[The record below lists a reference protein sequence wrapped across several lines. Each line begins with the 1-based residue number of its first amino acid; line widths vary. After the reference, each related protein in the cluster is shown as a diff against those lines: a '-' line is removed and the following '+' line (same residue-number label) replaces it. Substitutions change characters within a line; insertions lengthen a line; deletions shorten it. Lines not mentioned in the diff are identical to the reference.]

1 MKSQWMLLFGLLFA
15 LIISVFAVFNVDK
28 VPVDYVFGEA
38 HWPLV
43 LVILGSALLGALTS
57 GLFNVFRSV
66 KTRHEVKVL
75 KRTITEKENTIANQQ
90 NEIAMLQKSPEL
102 ANEVISDSYD
112 AKK

>member
-1 MKSQWMLLFGLLFA
+1 MKSQWMLVFGLLFA
-15 LIISVFAVFNVDK
+15 LIIAVFAVFNVGK

-43 LVILGSALLGALTS
+43 LVILGSALLGALAS
-57 GLFNVFRSV
+57 GLFAVFRSV
-66 KTRHEVKVL
+66 RTRREVNVL
-75 KRTITEKENTIANQQ
+75 KRQITEKETMIANQQ

-102 ANEVISDSYD
+102 ANEVLNDQYD

>member
-15 LIISVFAVFNVDK
+15 IIIAVFAVFNVDK

-43 LVILGSALLGALTS
+43 LVILGSALLGALAS
-57 GLFNVFRSV
+57 GLFTVFRSV

-75 KRTITEKENTIANQQ
+75 KRQITEKEGTIANQQ
-90 NEIAMLQKSPEL
+90 NEIAMLQKTPEL
-102 ANEVISDSYD
+102 ANDVISD
-112 AKK
+112 

>member
-1 MKSQWMLLFGLLFA
+1 MKSQWMLVLGLIFA
-15 LIISVFAVFNVDK
+15 LIIAVFAVFNVGK

-43 LVILGSALLGALTS
+43 LVILGSALLGALVS
-57 GLFNVFRSV
+57 GFFTVFRSV
-66 KTRHEVKVL
+66 KTRKEVKTL
-75 KRTITEKENTIANQQ
+75 QKQITEKELLIANQQ

-102 ANEVISDSYD
+102 AHEVMHDEYD

>member
-15 LIISVFAVFNVDK
+15 IIIAIFAVFNVAK

-43 LVILGSALLGALTS
+43 LVILGSALLGALAS
-57 GLFNVFRSV
+57 GLFTIFRSV
-66 KTRHEVKVL
+66 KTTREVKHLQRV
-75 KRTITEKENTIANQQ
+75 ITEKESTIANQQ

-102 ANEVISDSYD
+102 AHEVMDDSFD

>member
-15 LIISVFAVFNVDK
+15 IIIAVFAVFNVDK

-43 LVILGSALLGALTS
+43 LVILGSALLGALAS
-57 GLFNVFRSV
+57 GLFTVFRSV

-75 KRTITEKENTIANQQ
+75 KRQITEKEGTIANQQ
-90 NEIAMLQKSPEL
+90 NEIAMLQKSPGL
-102 ANEVISDSYD
+102 ATEFLGDQFDS
-112 AKK
+112 K